1 MNSNDWL
8 TPFELTFRHTDNTLE
23 RRNLGCAKK
32 EFTTQ
37 KIRQEWAEHE
47 ELLYNTV
54 NAASTDLAEESATTF
69 KPIESTKDESAT
81 GSQMSPDAAAAA
93 GKDETKS
100 KKKRRKKSMMK
111 KKATQRKSSSSSS
124 VGSTQSDQ
132 NDPETDT
139 VSLSIDDSPKSEQ
152 ADGSIIVA
160 SAIDSKETSST
171 PAKSETRRVRDM
183 EIHFFS
189 DTELASAKSPSRPS
203 TPIQSD
209 SELEISH
216 RDKAENT
223 DLMTGSASWKWG
235 ELPTQGNDQE
245 AITEDAKQ
253 AQRTSMINNIFSFM
267 KQSKKLQKNSIEG
280 VYLSDLDTQGMDP
293 EVAAMYFPSLSK
305 TEVGMHNTFASNE
318 DDRESGNGTSLPHS
332 PSSMEGLKSLDSDYD
347 DGKAGDK

>member
-1 MNSNDWL
+1 
-8 TPFELTFRHTDNTLE
+8 
-23 RRNLGCAKK
+23 
-32 EFTTQ
+32 
-37 KIRQEWAEHE
+37 
-47 ELLYNTV
+47 
-54 NAASTDLAEESATTF
+54 
-69 KPIESTKDESAT
+69 
-81 GSQMSPDAAAAA
+81 MSPDAAAAA

-124 VGSTQSDQ
+124 VGSVQSDQ

-139 VSLSIDDSPKSEQ
+139 VSLSIEDSPKSEQ
-152 ADGSIIVA
+152 ADGPIMAA
-160 SAIDSKETSST
+160 SAVDSTETTST

-216 RDKAENT
+216 RDKSENT
-223 DLMTGSASWKWG
+223 DLMSGSASWKWG

-245 AITEDAKQ
+245 EATTEDAKQ

-267 KQSKKLQKNSIEG
+267 KQSKKLQKNSSIEG

-305 TEVGMHNTFASNE
+305 TEVGMQNIFAGNE

-347 DGKAGDK
+347 DSKVCDK